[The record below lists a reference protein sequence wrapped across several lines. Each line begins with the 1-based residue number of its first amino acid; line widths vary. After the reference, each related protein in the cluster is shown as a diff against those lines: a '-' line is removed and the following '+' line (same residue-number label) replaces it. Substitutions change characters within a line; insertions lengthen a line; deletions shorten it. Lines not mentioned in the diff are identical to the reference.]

1 MSEVKRFAAGDVPLE
16 LRYPAWNEVLARLGL
31 ASETGHAEG
40 PDSGNR
46 VVLAESSGGSVFAR
60 LTANRQK
67 IRSRI
72 GVADAPGASPILVL
86 ALLEGSVQVLDP
98 SHQGSLKAGSILL
111 LDSTQSWE
119 LMLGDGVRAVAMC
132 LVSSSFLRRLI
143 RTGSDGFAQLATDE
157 RLGALC
163 FSLIRSMANE
173 LPHFDPNELAT
184 LESTLSE
191 LIVSSLSSGL
201 DEEGKDGTS
210 VQLAHL
216 RRVCRAINVS
226 LKDPELDLE
235 QVAGQERL
243 SVRYLQKL
251 FRSSGTT
258 FSEYVKRRRIDH
270 VCIDLANPKLSR
282 CSITDICFR
291 WGFTDAANFSRAF
304 SQAVGMSPK
313 AYRAAP
319 PRELESRLRRGC
331 PELHGGLPGAGT
343 GPQSNIDHRWRPF
356 LDLLDSHARYA
367 LSLHLAPKR
376 IARVSEDS
384 WWTQGRL
391 VGGQQFYLPVSDGSV
406 HWGYFSQNIPP
417 ALTVSSGDT
426 VTIETL
432 SQHASDDSER
442 MIRGDHG
449 AESVFHWTAES
460 KNVDR
465 RGAGPMDAS
474 IFGRGAG
481 EGFGV
486 HICTGPVYIRDAE
499 PGDVLE
505 VRILDILPR
514 PSQSPDYQGRCFGSN
529 AATWWGFHYSDLI
542 TEPKTREVVTI
553 YELHNER
560 PQPHAKAVYNFRWTP
575 QTDPY
580 GVCHGT
586 IDYPGVVVDHST
598 ITKQFGVLNKAR
610 IPVRPHFGVL
620 AVAPREAGLVDSIPP
635 SYFGGNL
642 DNWRAGKGASLFLPV
657 AVKGALFSVGDP
669 HASQGDGELCGTAIE
684 CSLTGVFQF
693 VLHKQSDLSDD
704 FLGELGYPFLE
715 TPDEWIIQG
724 LSFPDYQ
731 AELGPNAQTQVY
743 KDANL
748 EAAMRDAFRKTRH
761 FLMKEHQLSEDE
773 AVSLISVA
781 VDFGITQLVD
791 GNLGIHAIIPKAVF
805 SES

>member
-1 MSEVKRFAAGDVPLE
+1 MSGVTRFGAGDVPLE
-16 LRYPAWNEVLARLGL
+16 LRHLVWNEALGRLGF
-31 ASETGHAEG
+31 ASESGRQPG
-40 PDSGNR
+40 PDAR
-46 VVLAESSGGSVFAR
+46 DRLVLAESASGSVFAH
-60 LTANRQK
+60 LTASRQK
-67 IRSRI
+67 IRSRTDRA
-72 GVADAPGASPILVL
+72 GDSEASTILVL
-86 ALLEGSVQVLDP
+86 ALLEGSAKVLD
-98 SHQGSLKAGSILL
+98 SRHQRVLKAGSMLL
-111 LDSTQSWE
+111 LDPTQSWE
-119 LMLGDGVRAVAMC
+119 LILGDGLRTVAMR
-132 LVSSSFLRRLI
+132 LVSSSFLLRLI
-143 RTGSDGFAQLATDE
+143 RTGANGFAQIETDE
-157 RLGALC
+157 GLGALC
-163 FSLIRSMANE
+163 FALIRSLANE
-173 LPHFDPNELAT
+173 LPHLECNELAM

-191 LIVSSLSSGL
+191 LMIPSLSSEL
-201 DEEGKDGTS
+201 EEGGEDSTS
-210 VQLAHL
+210 VQLVHL
-216 RRVCRAINVS
+216 RRVCRAIEAS
-226 LKDPELDLE
+226 LEDPELHLE
-235 QVAGQERL
+235 QVSVKEQL
-243 SVRYLQKL
+243 SARYVQKL

-270 VCIDLANPKLSR
+270 CCIDLANPTLSR
-282 CSITDICFR
+282 FSITDICFR

-304 SQAVGMSPK
+304 SQVMGMSPK
-313 AYRAAP
+313 AYRAMP
-319 PRELESRLRRGC
+319 PRDLEARLRRGC
-331 PELHGGLPGAGT
+331 PELYGGQPGT
-343 GPQSNIDHRWRPF
+343 GDNPEGNIDQRRRPF
-356 LDLLDSHARYA
+356 QDFLNSHAHYA
-367 LSLHLAPKR
+367 LSLQLAPKR
-376 IARVSEDS
+376 AARATEVSCRSQSD
-384 WWTQGRL
+384 L
-391 VGGQQFYLPVSDGSV
+391 VQGQQFYLPVSDKSV
-406 HWGYFSQNIPP
+406 HWGYFSKDIPP
-417 ALTVSSGDT
+417 VLTVRSGDT

-442 MIRGDHG
+442 MIKGDRG
-449 AESVFHWTAES
+449 AESVFHWTSET

-486 HICTGPVYIRDAE
+486 HICTGPVYIRGAE

-514 PSQSPDYQGRCFGSN
+514 PSQSTEYQGRCFGSN
-529 AATWWGFHYSDLI
+529 AATWWGFQYSDLI

-553 YELHNER
+553 YEVHNEE

-575 QTDPY
+575 QTDPS
-580 GVCHGT
+580 GICHET

-598 ITKQFGVLNKAR
+598 ITKQFGVLTKAR

-620 AVAPREAGLVDSIPP
+620 AVAPRETGTVDSIPP

-669 HASQGDGELCGTAIE
+669 HASQGDAELCGTAIE

-693 VLHKQSDLSDD
+693 VLHKKDAQVNN
-704 FLGELGYPFLE
+704 FLGELSHPFLE
-715 TPDEWIIQG
+715 TPDEWVIQG

-731 AELGPNAQTQVY
+731 AELGTNAQTQVY
-743 KDANL
+743 KDASL

-761 FLMKEHQLSEDE
+761 FLMKEQQLTEDE

-805 SES
+805 SDS